1 MGKIFHSEM
10 KCLTFSG
17 QKNRIF
23 FPCGAFISRADGG
36 CLSNCPNSKK
46 KFPALENSW
55 LRAFLVFYLFF
66 WVANVIYQNYK
77 IFTVRGHLFL

>member
-1 MGKIFHSEM
+1 MFNIFRA
-10 KCLTFSG
+10 KKPDIFSL
-17 QKNRIF
+17 R
-23 FPCGAFISRADGG
+23 AFISRADGG

-66 WVANVIYQNYK
+66 
-77 IFTVRGHLFL
+77 